1 MCRFSDVIL
10 QSSVLIVGRSV
21 QCGRQR
27 KPPHEVETT
36 PMTYETLQQWFL
48 NNREIGTFMCGRGS
62 QKSKKESGDRGCKRF
77 VGYWV
82 YGSPQHLSRKIKT
95 SALLMQN
102 IRTLYQRLFSAFS
115 KKTEGNGFR
124 YLPNNIFVRMSA
136 FRGSLWL
143 FLPTSHTV
151 VHYLFTWKRVFPVA
165 KKSQI

>member
-82 YGSPQHLSRKIKT
+82 YGSPQHFSRKIKT
-95 SALLMQN
+95 SDFFDGN
-102 IRTLYQRLFSAFS
+102 IGTFDAKHPYFLS
-115 KKTEGNGFR
+115 KKSDVLQ
-124 YLPNNIFVRMSA
+124 LPDRA
-136 FRGSLWL
+136 SL
-143 FLPTSHTV
+143 PP
-151 VHYLFTWKRVFPVA
+151 Y
-165 KKSQI
+165 KKSLVQRQFG